1 VAEWETNNALKREP
15 LELELKAKM
24 SARPKGRRA
33 ELLDGTVLSTH
44 ISHNSQNVFYVT
56 CPNSS
61 SKYVNYV
68 HVWLLLL
75 TAPPTTLQNDSFCSL
90 FAVVR

>member
-1 VAEWETNNALKREP
+1 
-15 LELELKAKM
+15 M
-24 SARPKGRRA
+24 
-33 ELLDGTVLSTH
+33 LS
-44 ISHNSQNVFYVT
+44 

-75 TAPPTTLQNDSFCSL
+75 TAPPTTL
-90 FAVVR
+90 